1 MPMNV
6 VKRDEVPVL
15 EGGPGELIREL
26 AGLARTNAQLLSLAE
41 VTITPNGGASE
52 HYHRQMEEVYYLLHG
67 QARLTVNDETRI
79 VGPGDTIVI
88 PPGARHKIVNVGAT
102 DVVMIVACAPA
113 WHEEDNVFLE

>member
-1 MPMNV
+1 MNV
-6 VKRDEVPVL
+6 VKRDEVPQL
-15 EGGPGELIREL
+15 EGGPGEVIREL

-41 VTITPNGGASE
+41 VTIAPNGGARE
-52 HYHRQMEEVYYLLHG
+52 HYHRQMEEVYYLLQG
-67 QARLTVNDETRI
+67 QARLTVGDETRI

-88 PPGARHKIVNVGAT
+88 PPGDRHKIVNMGAT

>member
-1 MPMNV
+1 MNV

-15 EGGPGELIREL
+15 EGGLGEIIREL
-26 AGLARTNAQLLSLAE
+26 AGLARTNARLLSLAE

-52 HYHRQMEEVYYLLHG
+52 HYHHRMEEVYYLLQG
-67 QARLTVNDETRI
+67 KARLTVNDEARI